1 MDANTRINHAIIILF
16 FENKMSQHKI
26 RDILHVGAGRV
37 SAVIK
42 YYILNQKVL
51 TPKKLGRPPKCTPE
65 IMSKI
70 EQLTT
75 EDRLMSCQKIGEKL
89 RLAASTVYLKRKELK
104 FQYKAPKTRQSLT
117 DEQIS
122 KRILF
127 ANSVLNEKIDQKLI
141 VFSDESRFAL
151 KNDKGYIWYR
161 RSENSDDVYQ
171 DKDKYEPSIMV
182 FGAIGYQ
189 YKSKLILCSKNIDE
203 IEYRNVFIKSGIC
216 ETLNN
221 RYGPGNFIFYAG
233 RSHITHKC

>member
-1 MDANTRINHAIIILF
+1 MDANTRINHAIVILF

-141 VFSDESRFAL
+141 VFSDESRFTL
-151 KNDKGYIWYR
+151 KKDKGYILYS
-161 RSENSDDVYQ
+161 RSENSDDVYK
-171 DKDKYEPSIMV
+171 DKDKY
-182 FGAIGYQ
+182 
-189 YKSKLILCSKNIDE
+189 
-203 IEYRNVFIKSGIC
+203 
-216 ETLNN
+216 
-221 RYGPGNFIFYAG
+221 
-233 RSHITHKC
+233 